1 MKQTHRR
8 RWRRLLQGLCLYG
21 LLCGFFWAYLTVQTR
36 SQNRMTHTPAAM
48 AQLTIQPNQT
58 ASLCLAAQEYRWK
71 LPRLDS
77 QWLWLAA
84 LPDTAGTALAAAD
97 RLVRDHC
104 VSRFSE
110 NFL

>member
-1 MKQTHRR
+1 MKQSHRR

-58 ASLCLAAQEYRWK
+58 ASLCLAAQEYRWE

-84 LPDTAGTALAAAD
+84 LPDTAGNGAVLLWQLLTD
-97 RLVRDHC
+97 W
-104 VSRFSE
+104 
-110 NFL
+110 

>member
-8 RWRRLLQGLCLYG
+8 RWRWLLQGLCLYG

-58 ASLCLAAQEYRWK
+58 ASLCLAAQEYRWE

-77 QWLWLAA
+77 QWLWLAT
-84 LPDTAGTALAAAD
+84 LPDTARNGAVLLWQLLTD
-97 RLVRDHC
+97 W
-104 VSRFSE
+104 
-110 NFL
+110 